1 MQQVLIHQI
10 LLKED
15 DLATLK
21 TDVDNLD
28 IDKLE
33 KVPSDLTTLKS
44 KVNKLYVDKVAP
56 VPVDLSMVIVAV
68 KNNVVKMTEYD
79 ELVKNVNAI
88 DTSGFVK
95 RTQNDSKINEIKG
108 ELSWPSYYFY
118 S

>member
-33 KVPSDLTTLKS
+33 KVPSDLTTL
-44 KVNKLYVDKVAP
+44 
-56 VPVDLSMVIVAV
+56 
-68 KNNVVKMTEYD
+68 
-79 ELVKNVNAI
+79 
-88 DTSGFVK
+88 
-95 RTQNDSKINEIKG
+95 
-108 ELSWPSYYFY
+108 
-118 S
+118 